1 MAQVWKWIAA
11 VLAAAPMA
19 GPTGAQSREPVA
31 SGLYCGRDLGHWFY
45 CSRPA
50 PEPDAQREEA
60 VSPAAAIRATR
71 EQTLQDAKAYV
82 AELEHARLI
91 AAYSPTPENVR
102 YYQELQYD
110 ATERAAVYTDHWRR
124 NVWSD
129 ASLDYTTRRPMA
141 QFANHTFVDERAAE
155 MTTDLANLADQAGL
169 FYFYRSDCP
178 YCQRFSP
185 VLRGFADR
193 YGVEVRAISV
203 DGGPMPDFPN
213 ATPDRGEF
221 ARLLEG
227 RQSVVPAVLLL
238 DTETGTPHWIT
249 FGLISGQELAER
261 IFVTMSREVGEDF

>member
-155 MTTDLANLADQAGL
+155 MTTDLANLSDQYGL

-178 YCQRFSP
+178 YCAVSRIGMAWRFARSP
-185 VLRGFADR
+185 WTAAPCRTSRTPRPIEVNSHVSLRGVSPSSR
-193 YGVEVRAISV
+193 RSCCSIQKRA
-203 DGGPMPDFPN
+203 
-213 ATPDRGEF
+213 R
-221 ARLLEG
+221 R
-227 RQSVVPAVLLL
+227 
-238 DTETGTPHWIT
+238 TGLP
-249 FGLISGQELAER
+249 SA
-261 IFVTMSREVGEDF
+261 

>member
-1 MAQVWKWIAA
+1 MPVWLKWVVALVAAVTMASPASAQV
-11 VLAAAPMA
+11 
-19 GPTGAQSREPVA
+19 REPER

-45 CSRPA
+45 CSRPEPESEEELEPTAA
-50 PEPDAQREEA
+50 PATPI
-60 VSPAAAIRATR
+60 PATR
-71 EQTLQDAKAYV
+71 EQVLEEAQAYV
-82 AELEHARLI
+82 AELENARLT

-155 MTTDLANLADQAGL
+155 METDLANLSDDYGL

-185 VLRGFADR
+185 VLRAFADR

-213 ATPDRGEF
+213 ATLDRGEF

-227 RQSVVPAVLLL
+227 RESVVPAVLLL
-238 DTETGTPHWIT
+238 DTATNTPHWVT